1 MAVTSFIPEVWHAD
15 LLLAFREWTVLG
27 QPGVINRNYEGDVAQ
42 SGDTVHINTLGRPTV
57 ADYVPNV
64 TVIDPETLATL
75 DNTLLIDQNKYFA
88 FEVDDVD
95 ARQAAGAL
103 LPDAASEAAQATS
116 LVADTYLTTIMVAGA
131 GTTLAAGAVTSGA
144 AAFAVL
150 RELKIPLDKNS
161 VPLMNRW
168 VTVSPEFY
176 SLLLDSDRFLDA
188 SAYGNSRPVMNGE
201 VGSALGFSVLLANT
215 LPAGTAALAPAVSN
229 YVIAGHG
236 AGVTWADQLTK
247 IEAYR
252 PDDSFS
258 DAIKGL
264 HVYGADVVRP
274 EALAVM
280 DVDVTV

>member
-1 MAVTSFIPEVWHAD
+1 MAVTSFIPEIWHAD

-42 SGDTVHINTLGRPTV
+42 SGDTVHINSLGRPTV
-57 ADYVPNV
+57 SDYEPNV
-64 TVIDPETLATL
+64 TVIDPETLATT
-75 DNTLLIDQNKYFA
+75 DQTLLIDQNKYFA

-95 ARQAAGAL
+95 ARQAAGNL
-103 LPDAASEAAQATS
+103 LNDAASEAAQATS
-116 LVADTYLTTIMVAGA
+116 LVADTYLTTVMVAGA
-131 GTTLAAGAVTSGA
+131 GTTLTAGAVGTA
-144 AAFAVL
+144 AEAFAVL
-150 RELKIPLDKNS
+150 RELKLALDKNS

-168 VTVSPEFY
+168 VAVSPEFY

-188 SAYGNSRPVMNGE
+188 SAYGSSRPIQNGE
-201 VGSALGFSVLLANT
+201 VGSALGFAVLVSNT
-215 LPAGTAALAPAVSN
+215 LPAGTAATPPAASN

-236 AGVTWADQLTK
+236 AATTWADQLTK

-274 EALAVM
+274 EALAAI
-280 DVDVTV
+280 DADVTV